1 MSGDNELPTN
11 SLDTGSKPASGKK
24 RLILGGFTLAL
35 LVGSCI
41 AIAVANTK
49 KSEPVPEENKQ
60 LKEVIEKCGIYF
72 NSTDPTSMLTAD
84 QIFESKT
91 TAFPPDFIW

>member
-1 MSGDNELPTN
+1 MTVDTQLPTTA
-11 SLDTGSKPASGKK
+11 LDTGSKPPSSNK
-24 RLILGGFTLAL
+24 RFLLGSFTLAL

-49 KSEPVPEENKQ
+49 SEPVEEENKQ
-60 LKEVIEKCGIYF
+60 LQEVIEKCGIYF
-72 NSTDPTSMLTAD
+72 NSSDPTSMLTPA

-91 TAFPPDFIW
+91 TIFPPDFIW